1 MQTVEPAHQ
10 NATHESAT
18 SDHSATAASARPT
31 ANPASTVGPLGGI
44 VFSALCFAS
53 YAAVIVGVA
62 M

>member
-1 MQTVEPAHQ
+1 MQTVEAPHQ
-10 NATHESAT
+10 SATHHTAK
-18 SDHSATAASARPT
+18 SDHSETAASVRP
-31 ANPASTVGPLGGI
+31 NPASTVGPLGGI